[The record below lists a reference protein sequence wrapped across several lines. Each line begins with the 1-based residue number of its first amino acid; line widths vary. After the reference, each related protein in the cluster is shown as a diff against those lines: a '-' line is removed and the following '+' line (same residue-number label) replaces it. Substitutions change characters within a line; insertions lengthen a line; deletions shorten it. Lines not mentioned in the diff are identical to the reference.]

1 MQWSGGMDRE
11 LQRGLHAEL
20 AKIMAVWCVRN
31 TRLENIHAGLLPTTR
46 TGDYSDVTVI
56 DADGRRI
63 PWPKVSHFDN
73 EAMRDLMRQV
83 VDRLYIFQEIAD
95 DQGLLRLM
103 ERWATVTRHWDEPK
117 LDRVLLAV
125 VDEASK
131 LAEMDAQCV
140 PTTRKE

>member
-31 TRLENIHAGLLPTTR
+31 TRLESIHASLLPITR

-63 PWPKVSHFDN
+63 P
-73 EAMRDLMRQV
+73 
-83 VDRLYIFQEIAD
+83 
-95 DQGLLRLM
+95 
-103 ERWATVTRHWDEPK
+103 
-117 LDRVLLAV
+117 
-125 VDEASK
+125 
-131 LAEMDAQCV
+131 
-140 PTTRKE
+140 